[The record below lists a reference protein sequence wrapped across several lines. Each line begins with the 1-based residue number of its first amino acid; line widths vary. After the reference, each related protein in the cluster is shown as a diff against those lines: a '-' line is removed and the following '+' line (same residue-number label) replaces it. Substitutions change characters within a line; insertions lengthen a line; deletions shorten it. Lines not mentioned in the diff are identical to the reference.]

1 MPQTKEETRA
11 APKAK
16 RSGGMSPAEVIDFIQ
31 KKLPTQVREAL
42 VRRLMMDHVEP
53 LRQRLESALEHL
65 DPDTAIVGG
74 APLPT
79 VAQIMDWFYP
89 GCPESVAFLFIR
101 TCQTYGLS
109 PYRRQI
115 TLMRRRKNIAARGEA
130 KKYVDTWPMVIDYRV
145 YIAYAKRD
153 PRYDYFKAELIY
165 PGNDKSKKPTGAWIK
180 IYMNGKTDPFYWEVD
195 AKEVE
200 QQGDMWK
207 DGSSGG
213 MRKHMLLK
221 TVIKQGHELFAPEYL
236 AGLSSVDSGVL
247 DMAGRTADEVA
258 RILDP
263 PPGDM
268 VHRTPDTSFFDG
280 QPGDPKVEDKKAREA
295 TEPAEE
301 ETPITRSLK
310 ERIKDLI
317 DAEEIASNHY
327 RGLRETATKVLQEDP
342 DKAGL
347 LKWIAQLERAIDYQR
362 GQKEKVDSDPASD
375 HPQDSDPQQS
385 GEKTDDA
392 DLPF

>member
-1 MPQTKEETRA
+1 MKTAKEEPRA
-11 APKAK
+11 APAAK

-31 KKLPTQVREAL
+31 KKLPGEVREAL
-42 VRRLMMDHVEP
+42 VRRLMMDHIEP
-53 LRQRLESALEHL
+53 LRQKLETALDHL
-65 DPDTAIVGG
+65 DPESPIVGG

-79 VAQIMDWFYP
+79 IAQIMDWFYP

-115 TLMRRRKNIAARGEA
+115 KLIAKRKNIAERGQPKE
-130 KKYVDTWPMVIDYRV
+130 YVQTWPMVIDYRV
-145 YIAYAKRD
+145 YISYAKKD

-165 PGNDKSKKPTGAWIK
+165 PGNDKTKKPTGAWIK
-180 IYMNGKTDPFYWEVD
+180 IYMKGKTEPFYWEVD

-207 DGSSGG
+207 EGSSGG

-221 TVIKQGHELFAPEYL
+221 TVIKQGHELFTPEHL

-247 DMAGRTADEVA
+247 DMAGRSADEVDQ
-258 RILDP
+258 ILDP
-263 PPGDM
+263 PPQKR
-268 VHRTPDTSFFDG
+268 VAPPVNAEFFDG
-280 QPGDPKVEDKKAREA
+280 QPGGSKEEPTKPEEA

-301 ETPITRSLK
+301 TEVTRSLK
-310 ERIKDLI
+310 QRIKDLVE
-317 DAEEIASNHY
+317 ASEISSEQY
-327 RGLRETATKVLQEDP
+327 RGLRETASKAVQEDP
-342 DKAGL
+342 DKATL
-347 LKWIAQLERAIDYQR
+347 LKWIGQLERAVNYQR
-362 GQKEKVDSDPASD
+362 EQKAKTDSDSASD
-375 HPQDSDPQQS
+375 HPRDSDPKQS
-385 GEKTDDA
+385 GETVGEG